1 MHLINNLA
9 MAIKTASAEKDFL
22 GIRKIWEERFTTDP
36 IYLNTIFEKVFPLC
50 RSYVFSGG
58 EGEILSVISLMPM
71 KFYAPEISG
80 TASDGYLKGY
90 YLFGVAT
97 LEKATGNH
105 LAAALIEYAS
115 RQLAI
120 EGYDF
125 IFERPANQSLNN
137 YYIKLGFLKSLPK
150 IPYRFAIEE
159 ITGSTE
165 NNHRKPLTKSL
176 AEAVLKA
183 IRIDFCKRF
192 EWADT
197 AVLEGLL
204 ELGELSEHNKNYTP
218 TPTEEETY
226 IAIKVLSEE
235 KPDTFTGAFFCFP
248 ME

>member
-105 LAAALIEYAS
+105 HAAALIEYAS

-125 IFERPANQSLNN
+125 IFERPANQELINFYLKFGFTKLIKKQRYSLQH
-137 YYIKLGFLKSLPK
+137 IQKLKITPYNTPQRDIETISDQILTEIRDDFKTRLEWVNTTFLKKL
-150 IPYRFAIEE
+150 I
-159 ITGSTE
+159 
-165 NNHRKPLTKSL
+165 
-176 AEAVLKA
+176 
-183 IRIDFCKRF
+183 
-192 EWADT
+192 
-197 AVLEGLL
+197 
-204 ELGELSEHNKNYTP
+204 ELGEIDRHNELQTSESLQERCFIAVKILNNTP
-218 TPTEEETY
+218 DS
-226 IAIKVLSEE
+226 I
-235 KPDTFTGAFFCFP
+235 FNNAFFCFP